1 MAAKTNTAKESI
13 VSLKIFIV
21 IKFKGLKYFIKKQK
35 FKEMAAGKSVQAEKK
50 KRKLLDSRF
59 YGVTNKMLNVVA
71 SKRRCWRL
79 VRKYP

>member
-21 IKFKGLKYFIKKQK
+21 IKFKGLGHFIKKQK
-35 FKEMAAGKSVQAEKK
+35 FKEMAAGKSGQTEKK
-50 KRKLLDSRF
+50 KPQLLDSRF
-59 YGVTNKMLNVVA
+59 SGVMSKLLNVVA
-71 SKRRCWRL
+71 AKRRCWRL